1 MSAAVQL
8 WLGAVATALG
18 AAAMSYTIL
27 AACALRW
34 RPRASRELPAS
45 VPPTTILKPLCGA
58 EAGLY
63 ERLRSFCQQPC
74 ADLQI
79 VCGVRNA
86 DDPALETVRRLQAEF
101 PALALEIAVDPT
113 PHGTS
118 GKVSNLINMLP
129 LARHDYLVI
138 ADSDV
143 RVGPDY
149 LQRVIAP
156 LLDEGVGIVT
166 CLYHGSPRPGL
177 WSLLGAMFINE
188 WFMPSVRI
196 AGWCGSRVFASGA
209 TIALRRAALSRIGGF
224 AAIADQLADDYRLG
238 ELTRRMGLRT
248 VLSDLEVETAVDEP
262 TLRDLARHELRWLRT
277 IRTVR
282 PLSYALAGVT
292 FGIPAAILASLLAAA
307 SPATV
312 TMLLITIAARFMINS
327 RPRRVWPVF
336 AQLWL
341 VALNDLLTFSLW
353 CWGYATRQVRWRQ
366 ARYHVARDGTAHP
379 IL

>member
-34 RPRASRELPAS
+34 RPRASRELPAR

-63 ERLRSFCQQPC
+63 QRLRSFCQQPC

-101 PALALEIAVDPT
+101 PGLALEIAVDPT

-138 ADSDV
+138 ADSDL

-166 CLYHGSPRPGL
+166 CLYHGGPRPGL
-177 WSLLGAMFINE
+177 WSLLGAMFIDE

-224 AAIADQLADDYRLG
+224 AAIADY
-238 ELTRRMGLRT
+238 
-248 VLSDLEVETAVDEP
+248 S
-262 TLRDLARHELRWLRT
+262 
-277 IRTVR
+277 
-282 PLSYALAGVT
+282 
-292 FGIPAAILASLLAAA
+292 
-307 SPATV
+307 
-312 TMLLITIAARFMINS
+312 
-327 RPRRVWPVF
+327 
-336 AQLWL
+336 
-341 VALNDLLTFSLW
+341 
-353 CWGYATRQVRWRQ
+353 
-366 ARYHVARDGTAHP
+366 
-379 IL
+379 